1 MPLAPPSVA
10 TVAPVTREAES
21 RAVANWGANLA
32 ALADAQPALLA
43 RLERGAV
50 DVTWLYARDGALTAQ
65 DSAGGWW
72 AGCSV
77 PAAAAKAM
85 LKTLGGSG
93 AVACFLRPPSA
104 AAMRVALDKL
114 RANQAI
120 VAIIP
125 DPAAACTILHCENF
139 AADIHAHRLWLAAGE
154 DWESQLATILRASE
168 GLPTPAQFVRL
179 TDGAED
185 LSEAMIEPAQR
196 VFSDITQHRAAA
208 IGRLL
213 ESVTATMTHAVTE
226 APPHATAGACIIA
239 PSHFRLWDDGGHSL
253 AQLAGKL
260 GWPHVDPDDPASASP
275 LAMARAAAGCAAVI
289 MPNTGR
295 ADLPN
300 VIAMS
305 TPWIT
310 WLTAPRVPA
319 FAPAGP
325 RDVLLVADPAWRN
338 NAIAAGWPASRLH
351 VATWPDAQCGPA
363 IVNGPLL
370 ICADVPSLDAPKDII
385 EMSSHRLLWDAIADE
400 LMRDPFALGD
410 SILDYLR
417 ARMKQLGIA
426 ENALDACRF
435 IDGVIAPAYA
445 RGLAELLRRNG
456 LPLRLAGD
464 GWDAVESLQRFA
476 TGPVATREAF
486 EDSIAACAALVH
498 VWPTTSAHPIHHAS
512 RPVVNATRG
521 REPFLRDARAA
532 VAGKLAMVPPSPSP
546 LTARQLAMLTESAP

>member
-10 TVAPVTREAES
+10 TVAPVTRQADS
-21 RAVANWGANLA
+21 TAAANWGANRA
-32 ALADAQPALLA
+32 ALADTQPALLP
-43 RLERGAV
+43 RLERGVA

-77 PAAAAKAM
+77 PAAAAKGM

-104 AAMRVALDKL
+104 AAVRVALDRL
-114 RANQAI
+114 RDNQAI

-125 DPAAACTILHCENF
+125 DDAAAWTILHCENF
-139 AADIHAHRLWLAAGE
+139 AADLRGHRLWLATGE
-154 DWESQLATILRASE
+154 NWESQLTTILRANE

-185 LSEAMIEPAQR
+185 LSEAIIDRAQR
-196 VFSDITQHRAAA
+196 VFSEITQHRAAA
-208 IGRLL
+208 IGQLL
-213 ESVTATMTHAVTE
+213 EGATAATTHAT
-226 APPHATAGACIIA
+226 GRACVIA
-239 PSHFRLWDDGGHSL
+239 PTHFRLWDDGGHML
-253 AQLAGKL
+253 AQLAGTL

-370 ICADVPSLDAPKDII
+370 ICADVPSLDAPKDIV

-464 GWDAVESLQRFA
+464 GWDAIESLKRFA
-476 TGPVATREAF
+476 TGPVATRESF
-486 EDSIAACAALVH
+486 DDSIAGCAALVH
-498 VWPTTSAHPIHHAS
+498 VWPTTSAHPIHHAA

-532 VAGKLAMVPPSPSP
+532 VAGRLAMVPPSQAP
-546 LTARQLAMLTESAP
+546 LTARQLAMLIESAV